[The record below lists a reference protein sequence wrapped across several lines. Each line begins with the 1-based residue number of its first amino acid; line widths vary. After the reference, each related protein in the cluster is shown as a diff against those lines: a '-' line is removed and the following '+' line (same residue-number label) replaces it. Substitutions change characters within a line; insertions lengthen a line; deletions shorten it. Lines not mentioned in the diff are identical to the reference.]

1 MIFQNPQQDGPWPG
15 TRFHFPRKT
24 MTTPGSGF
32 GENALNTNRFGL
44 VGNSS
49 TTVRFPGSVIP
60 AAKSKIFR
68 SRLAKYNLSW
78 SKLKENCP
86 IFFEKDIHSI
96 LELIRQQTHKFFWS
110 CKKSVKKWKNKKFPV
125 FFISIHSTTSESTP
139 YTLYGWKNV
148 KKSFCWFSLD
158 LRTIFPAF
166 TGRKSANAG
175 QRSLLS
181 DFARQLA
188 YTWSHMPKRI
198 MKVSHQT
205 TSTGLS

>member
-32 GENALNTNRFGL
+32 GENALYTNRFGL

-96 LELIRQQTHKFFWS
+96 LELIRQQTHNFFWS
-110 CKKSVKKWKNKKFPV
+110 YKKKCKKIQKQEISS
-125 FFISIHSTTSESTP
+125 FFHLNPFNYFWIYSIYIVWMKECQKELLLIQPWSTNNFSGVHRP
-139 YTLYGWKNV
+139 KIC
-148 KKSFCWFSLD
+148 KCW
-158 LRTIFPAF
+158 A
-166 TGRKSANAG
+166 
-175 QRSLLS
+175 
-181 DFARQLA
+181 
-188 YTWSHMPKRI
+188 
-198 MKVSHQT
+198 
-205 TSTGLS
+205 